1 MTAPLSHRHTWRV
14 EGLDCPN
21 CARQL
26 ENDIR
31 SQAGVLDVELDFM
44 GGMLTVLCSIDNNC
58 EPLLSEIAAKHGAS
72 FHAAEP
78 NAISTPKTEIR
89 RWPTEAWYMLLSGIP
104 LFIGFFTGITAW
116 YLASII
122 IAGSPVVMKAWQ
134 ELRLRTMAM
143 NTLMLIAAIGAVS
156 INEHQEGA
164 LVLFLFTIARW
175 LERLTSEKARQSIE
189 LLKTRIP
196 ALAHVIDEHG
206 DFDLPVARVEP
217 GTMIRI
223 KPHERVPLDGRVTHG
238 TSTCDEQIL
247 TGESQPVAKQPGA
260 TVYAGTFNG
269 DGPLEVETTQSASQ
283 SRFSRIIDSVDRI
296 QGQKTKFQSTIERFA
311 EIYTPTVVC
320 LAMAL
325 AFLPPFLM
333 QQAFQPWI
341 HSALVLLVVACPCAL
356 VLAAPVTQV
365 ASIAL
370 AARNGI
376 LFRSGDTIEAA
387 ATIRVVAL
395 DKTGTLTHGK
405 PSITRVVPAAG
416 FSESQVMQ
424 LATALEVNS
433 EHPLAQAFVDATSA
447 QTELPKVSRF
457 AITPGRGVE
466 GDIDGVTY
474 RLGIHEWATKICT
487 KATPEPPSGPATG
500 TIVTL
505 TSKDGSLATITFSDT
520 LRPEAKTVIDHLGR
534 CGIHHTAL
542 LSGDH
547 PEIVEEIG
555 SALGIS
561 ERLGR
566 CFPEDKQRR
575 LAELRAAHG
584 PVLMLGDGINDAPAL
599 AAADLGVA
607 MGRSGTDAVL
617 ETAGAVLT
625 QDRLDRLPL
634 LLAISQRCQALIK
647 QNMALAIGLKLAV
660 FGLSLAGMA
669 TLWMAV
675 IADTGASVLVV
686 GNGLRALRVP
696 SPFADSSTS

>member
-1 MTAPLSHRHTWRV
+1 MTAPASHQHVWRV

-31 SQAGVLDVELDFM
+31 SQAGVLHVELDFM
-44 GGMLTVLCSIDNNC
+44 GGMLTVLCSIEHDC
-58 EPLLSEIAAKHGAS
+58 ETLLSEIAAQHGAS
-72 FHAAEP
+72 FH
-78 NAISTPKTEIR
+78 TTEAPAPSAQEADTR
-89 RWPTEAWYMLLSGIP
+89 RWPAEAWYMLLSGIP
-104 LFIGFFTGITAW
+104 LLAGLFTDITVW

-122 IAGSPVVMKAWQ
+122 IAGSPVVLKAWQ

-143 NTLMLIAAIGAVS
+143 NTLMLIAAIGAVC

-164 LVLFLFTIARW
+164 MVLFLFTIARW
-175 LERLTSEKARQSIE
+175 LERLTSDKARQSIE

-196 ALAHVIDEHG
+196 ALAHVIDDHG
-206 DFDLPVARVEP
+206 DFDLPVARVVP

-223 KPHERVPLDGRVTHG
+223 KPNERIPLDGRVVQG

-247 TGESQPVAKQPGA
+247 TGESQAIIKQPGA
-260 TVYAGTFNG
+260 LVYAGTFNG

-296 QGQKTKFQSTIERFA
+296 QGQKTRFQTTIERFA
-311 EIYTPTVVC
+311 EIYTPVVVC
-320 LAMAL
+320 LAL
-325 AFLPPFLM
+325 GVAFLPPLIM
-333 QQAFQPWI
+333 QQSFQPWI
-341 HSALVLLVVACPCAL
+341 HSALVLLVIACPCAL

-370 AARNGI
+370 AAKNGI

-405 PSITRVVPAAG
+405 PGITRVVPAG
-416 FSESQVMQ
+416 GLSEKQVLQ

-433 EHPLAQAFVDATSA
+433 EHPLAQAFLNAATEKA
-447 QTELPKVSRF
+447 ALPEVSRF
-457 AITPGRGVE
+457 SVNPGRGVE

-474 RLGIHEWATKICT
+474 RLGLKEWATQICSVT
-487 KATPEPPSGPATG
+487 PSEPEACATNG
-500 TIVTL
+500 TNVTL
-505 TSKDGSLATITFSDT
+505 TSKNGLLGTISLSDT
-520 LRPEAKTVIDHLGR
+520 LRSEAKHVINQLGQLGVR
-534 CGIHHTAL
+534 HTAL

-547 PEIVEEIG
+547 SRIVEEIG
-555 SALGIS
+555 ASLGIA
-561 ERLGR
+561 ERQGR

-575 LAELRAAHG
+575 LAELRAEHG
-584 PVLMLGDGINDAPAL
+584 PILMLGDGINDAPAL

-607 MGRSGTDAVL
+607 MGHSGTDAVL
-617 ETAGAVLT
+617 ETAGAVLLH
-625 QDRLDRLPL
+625 DRLDRLPL
-634 LLAISQRCQALIK
+634 LLAISQRCQSLIK
-647 QNMALAIGLKLAV
+647 LNMVLAIGLKLAV
-660 FGLSLAGMA
+660 FGLSLAGLA
-669 TLWMAV
+669 TLWLAV

-696 SPFADSSTS
+696 SPFADSTTS